1 MSARDRILAAVSHD
15 LKTPITRLRLRTEL
29 LDESPL
35 RDKFQADLDDMQRMI
50 RGFKLVR
57 QIIRQPALAD
67 LGGKEMAASAK
78 AHTDLE
84 IEHFIRDH
92 ADTIYHPVGTCRMG
106 NGPMDVVDAQLKVRG
121 IDGLRVIDA
130 SIMPRVVGGNT
141 NAPVIMIA
149 EKAADMI
156 KAGQ

>member
-1 MSARDRILAAVSHD
+1 MNIHKVLLGAILIKPD
-15 LKTPITRLRLRTEL
+15 LAPYSL
-29 LDESPL
+29 P
-35 RDKFQADLDDMQRMI
+35 
-50 RGFKLVR
+50 
-57 QIIRQPALAD
+57 
-67 LGGKEMAASAK
+67 
-78 AHTDLE
+78 DLE